1 MLDLLLTTELFS
13 MMLVFAR
20 IGSAAMLMPGFGDS
34 TVPSRAK
41 LLLALAITVLVAP
54 VLNPTLPRL
63 PPNMGDLFLLIG
75 GEIAVGIFIGYL
87 MRLLV
92 STLETLGMII
102 SFQIGLSSA
111 IIFNPMISE
120 QGSLIGVMLVTL
132 AVVIIFQ
139 TDAHHLMLRALMDSY
154 TLFVPGQL
162 PPIGDFSEMMTKMIA
177 RSFRVA
183 MELAGPFLLL
193 NTLLYIALGLLSRL
207 MPQLQVFFVAIPL
220 QLGLG
225 YLLLVLTLTAIML
238 TFMEGFTAV
247 ITGYMR
253 PLGN

>member
-1 MLDLLLTTELFS
+1 
-13 MMLVFAR
+13 
-20 IGSAAMLMPGFGDS
+20 
-34 TVPSRAK
+34 
-41 LLLALAITVLVAP
+41 
-54 VLNPTLPRL
+54 
-63 PPNMGDLFLLIG
+63 
-75 GEIAVGIFIGYL
+75 
-87 MRLLV
+87 
-92 STLETLGMII
+92 
-102 SFQIGLSSA
+102 
-111 IIFNPMISE
+111 MISE

-253 PLGN
+253 PPGN